1 MKKEDEKRIR
11 ELAAEAEFHQTQANE
26 IRNQIIALQNIENE
40 ISRSEEAIK
49 NLKEGNVSL
58 FSIGSGIFV
67 RSTLKN
73 VDKVLVNV
81 GHNVIVEK
89 TIDDSLAF
97 LDERKKEIA
106 EAKGE
111 LLKQIGIISERLKSI
126 DKEAREIIQKE
137 RKEGKK

>member
-1 MKKEDEKRIR
+1 MKEDAEKKIR
-11 ELAAEAEFHQTQANE
+11 ELAEEAEFQQRQANE
-26 IRNQIIALQNIENE
+26 IRNQIITLQNIENE
-40 ISRSEEAIK
+40 ILRSEEAIK

-67 RSTLKN
+67 KGALKN

-81 GHNVIVEK
+81 GHGIIIEK
-89 TIDDSLAF
+89 TIDDSLTF
-97 LDERKKEIA
+97 LSERKKEIA
-106 EAKGE
+106 EAKDE

-137 RKEGKK
+137 KGEKK